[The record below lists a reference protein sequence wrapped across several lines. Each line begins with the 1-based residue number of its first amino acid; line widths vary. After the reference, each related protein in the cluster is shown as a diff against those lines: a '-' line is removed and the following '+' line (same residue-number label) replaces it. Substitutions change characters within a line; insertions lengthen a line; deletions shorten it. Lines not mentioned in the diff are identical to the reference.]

1 MDDVNGKR
9 PLFPCGHSTIPNECK
24 HICLFFN
31 FISEFDLSPGLHSV
45 QVLAFKMV
53 GKGVLSE
60 CVVTRTDEEG
70 TQNDFLVLFVL
81 LLLFFP

>member
-1 MDDVNGKR
+1 M
-9 PLFPCGHSTIPNECK
+9 
-24 HICLFFN
+24 
-31 FISEFDLSPGLHSV
+31 

-81 LLLFFP
+81 LLLFFFRSNFTIISKLLLMLL

>member
-1 MDDVNGKR
+1 M
-9 PLFPCGHSTIPNECK
+9 
-24 HICLFFN
+24 
-31 FISEFDLSPGLHSV
+31 
-45 QVLAFKMV
+45 QVLAFKMA

-81 LLLFFP
+81 LLLFFS